1 MTRFLIKLKTI
12 IASTTEFSRFINTE
26 SIGTGTSKSII
37 SDTFQNVPFWSPDNI
52 TEWFWW
58 DSYMWQVP
66 VDQREGII
74 QKYFELYRSEFS
86 DDAESFQDLILRKP
100 MFNVFQPA

>member
-1 MTRFLIKLKTI
+1 MGCGPKCT
-12 IASTTEFSRFINTE
+12 
-26 SIGTGTSKSII
+26 
-37 SDTFQNVPFWSPDNI
+37 FWSPDNI

-74 QKYFELYRSEFS
+74 QRYFELYRSEFS
-86 DDAESFQDLILRKP
+86 EDAESFRDLRY
-100 MFNVFQPA
+100 FFQFFKNC